1 MMNMLTNHRVIAA
14 TQFHENTN
22 QQLQRVHGIRFACDQ
37 AVQPF
42 EEDYEETERQAGD
55 NERADLMP
63 EEWSERMIFPS
74 GKHITRKE
82 IEHWD
87 MEGIERSPH
96 WFRAYGMPPRTPV
109 IWPIPYHSPPKRC
122 AGHPQNAVD
131 CRSFVSLP

>member
-1 MMNMLTNHRVIAA
+1 MFLCQAENPIGHKLDDEYADEEPWNHRVIAA

-96 WFRAYGMPPRTPV
+96 WFRAYGMPPE
-109 IWPIPYHSPPKRC
+109 H
-122 AGHPQNAVD
+122 Q
-131 CRSFVSLP
+131 